1 MTKSAT
7 NHDNQQA
14 SNNNSNSSSRS
25 NNGNSNNSDN
35 NNSQICQQQIRQIAL
50 KMLWHSNVSVDGQF
64 QLDRGSEG
72 WPRGAG
78 GGESERVVLSSN

>member
-14 SNNNSNSSSRS
+14 SNNNSNNGNSNS
-25 NNGNSNNSDN
+25 NNGNNSN

-64 QLDRGSEG
+64 QLASR
-72 WPRGAG
+72 
-78 GGESERVVLSSN
+78 ERRD